1 MRSSF
6 IFWSVLTICT
16 IETVNCENSFA
27 KALSRGLEHSKLEH
41 ADKKPNEPKNK
52 TFDVVAWTN
61 DITDDVG
68 KDLRSYP
75 SGSSTLVNITCQYL
89 SSIVKKA
96 PRRIGSYD

>member
-16 IETVNCENSFA
+16 IETVNGENSFA

-41 ADKKPNEPKNK
+41 ADKKTNESKNK

-68 KDLRSYP
+68 KDLRTCP
-75 SGSSTLVNITCQYL
+75 SDSGQYYR
-89 SSIVKKA
+89 SISLL
-96 PRRIGSYD
+96 IF

>member
-41 ADKKPNEPKNK
+41 ADKKTNEAKK

-68 KDLRSYP
+68 KDLRTCP
-75 SGSSTLVNITCQYL
+75 SDSGQYYR
-89 SSIVKKA
+89 SISLL
-96 PRRIGSYD
+96 IF

>member
-41 ADKKPNEPKNK
+41 ADRKTNESKNK
-52 TFDVVAWTN
+52 TFDVIAWTD
-61 DITDDVG
+61 DITDNIER
-68 KDLRSYP
+68 DLRSSP
-75 SGSSTLVNITCQYL
+75 SDELTLADI
-89 SSIVKKA
+89 KH
-96 PRRIGSYD
+96 